1 MLIRIPLQSNLK
13 RLSSLFIKSYTSQSS
28 SQKIDYQI
36 KLESEP
42 KYFLIKKFI
51 FNEYRSSNSIESK
64 ILDTSLLF
72 VPEYGWSTKSISE
85 ACQLLGY
92 TQVTHGLF
100 PKGPVTL
107 VEHFIGKCTGSL
119 AESVHKDY
127 PDFNS

>member
-42 KYFLIKKFI
+42 KYFLIKK
-51 FNEYRSSNSIESK
+51 SK